1 MDESSAD
8 VRDGEGIGTLR
19 ETSLHATLKDWLA
32 QPGDR
37 QEVPIAGYLI
47 DIKRGSEL
55 IEIQTG
61 NFSALKPK
69 LDGILDD
76 YLVRVVHPV
85 PEQRWIRRV
94 TREGEV
100 IARRKSPKR
109 GRVEDLFSELV
120 YIPHYLN
127 HPNLTLELLLIHEEI
142 TWRDDGQ
149 GSWRRKGWSIYDR
162 RLLAVV
168 RSVIFTASSD
178 YLRLFPDEL
187 PAEFTNRD
195 LATSLGIKIRL
206 AQKMTYCGVKM
217 GLLEQSGKIG
227 QAYLYRLTRL

>member
-1 MDESSAD
+1 MEQNSAST
-8 VRDGEGIGTLR
+8 RGGEGIGTLR
-19 ETSLHATLKDWLA
+19 ETSLHAALKDWFA

-37 QEVPIAGYLI
+37 LEVPLAGYLI
-47 DIKRGSEL
+47 DIERGSEF

-69 LDGILDD
+69 LEDILDD
-76 YLVRVVHPV
+76 HLLRVVHPV
-85 PEQRWIRRV
+85 PEERWIRRV
-94 TREGEV
+94 SREGEV
-100 IARRKSPKR
+100 ISRRKSPKR

-120 YIPHYLN
+120 YIPHFLS
-127 HPNLTLELLLIHEEI
+127 HPNLTIELLMIQEEI

-162 RLLAVV
+162 RLLAVQ
-168 RSVIFTASSD
+168 RSVIFASPAD
-178 YLRLFPDEL
+178 YMRLFPGKL

-195 LATSLGIKIRL
+195 LSTALAIKIRL

-217 GLLEQSGKIG
+217 GLLEQCGKSG
-227 QAYLYRLTRL
+227 QAYLFHLIGR